1 MCEKKGCEVSNE
13 EDKKVFKL
21 IHENYKNMN
30 CMMAEEM
37 DIASLHGVITGDYR
51 EQMWMNFFRSII
63 PKKFSMS
70 QGVLIID
77 SFGKVSK
84 EVDIA
89 VYDEQYTP
97 YVFQYNTLKFIPIE
111 AVAVV
116 IECKSKSPNEDSLNA
131 WIERIDQLVPN
142 PSGITRIVSGYSCA
156 ITNKSQ
162 LKTRPI
168 KILATIKDCGDKAIG
183 TMEKE
188 YCNKFDFIII
198 KDTKE
203 DKSFNVLT
211 KNENKRLGWWAKELN
226 GVGNEDYLE
235 IVCEKRGR
243 LPNETEEFLK
253 KEENESLQKYIMN
266 ELLAIE
272 NICGSEDKKIKV
284 DKKLEDLRIP
294 NNPLLTLNF
303 QLNQLLMLIN
313 NPMPFPH
320 FAYAKRF
327 REIIKEM
334 DNKTDEDKK
343 KKS

>member
-116 IECKSKSPNEDSLNA
+116 IECKSKSPDENSLNG
-131 WIERIDQLVPN
+131 WIERIEQLLPN

-168 KILATIKDCGDKAIG
+168 KILATIKGCGDKAIE

-188 YCNKFDFIII
+188 YCNKFDFIIVKNK
-198 KDTKE
+198 KDKKFNLKTNNE
-203 DKSFNVLT
+203 HKS
-211 KNENKRLGWWAKELN
+211 LGWWAKELN
-226 GVGNEDYLE
+226 GVGNENYLE
-235 IVCEKRGR
+235 IVCEKGGR
-243 LPNETEEFLK
+243 LPNESEEFLK
-253 KEENESLQKYIMN
+253 KEENKKLQDYIMN
-266 ELLAIE
+266 ELLIIE
-272 NICGSEDKKIKV
+272 NEDKKIKV
-284 DKKLEDLRIP
+284 VKKLDDLRIP

-327 REIIKEM
+327 REIIEEM
-334 DNKTDEDKK
+334 NNKTNEDKK